1 MKRLLVAV
9 VMTGI
14 LGGVMATG
22 ALAQTSG
29 ATKPRETWSSTQQ
42 LHDSRDIIGVRL
54 KNAQGKDLGEIDALM
69 IDPKDGKITHAVVG
83 VGGLAGLG
91 EKHLIV
97 PWSELKSSM
106 DHNRVVLTMDQATL
120 ERAPRYERKAVA
132 GRDRPTPSASPSTA
146 PADSPK
152 TDKTDTKTDTKK

>member
-1 MKRLLVAV
+1 M
-9 VMTGI
+9 
-14 LGGVMATG
+14 
-22 ALAQTSG
+22 
-29 ATKPRETWSSTQQ
+29 QQ